1 MEYLLD
7 THALL
12 WLFSD
17 HPSLSQRVR
26 DVFLEPRT
34 KLHVSSVSFWE
45 ITIKWSL
52 GKIELRGS
60 WLNELEKE
68 RKANDIHWL
77 DIKQTHLGSLMQ
89 LPFLHR
95 DPFDRLLIAQAQ
107 AEGMVVVTADH
118 NIHKYNVPCL
128 W

>member
-1 MEYLLD
+1 MKYLLD

-17 HPSLSQRVR
+17 HPSLSQTVR
-26 DVFLEPRT
+26 DMFLDPQT
-34 KLHVSSVSFWE
+34 KLHVSSVSLWE

-60 WLNELEKE
+60 WLKELEKE
-68 RKANDIHWL
+68 RMANDIKWL
-77 DIKQTHLGSLMQ
+77 EIKQAHLSSLLQ
-89 LPFLHR
+89 LPVIHE

-107 AEGMVVVTADH
+107 AEGMILVTADH
-118 NIHKYNVPCL
+118 NIHKYNVSCL

>member
-1 MEYLLD
+1 MKYLLD

-17 HPSLSQRVR
+17 HPSLSQTVR
-26 DVFLEPRT
+26 DMFLDPQT
-34 KLHVSSVSFWE
+34 KLHVSSVSLWE

-60 WLNELEKE
+60 WLKELEKE
-68 RKANDIHWL
+68 RMANDIKWL
-77 DIKQTHLGSLMQ
+77 EIKQAHLSFLLQ
-89 LPFLHR
+89 LPVIHE

-107 AEGMVVVTADH
+107 AEGMILVTADH
-118 NIHKYNVPCL
+118 NIHKYNVSCL